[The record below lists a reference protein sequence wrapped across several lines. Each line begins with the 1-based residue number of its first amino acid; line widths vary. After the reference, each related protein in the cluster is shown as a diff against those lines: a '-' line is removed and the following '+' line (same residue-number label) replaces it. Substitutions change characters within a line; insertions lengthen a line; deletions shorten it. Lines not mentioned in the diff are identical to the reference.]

1 MYECGFVG
9 GGWGWVATVLWWGL
23 IFLAVVWF
31 AREVGV
37 GRGPMRSAHETDG
50 DPAAR
55 VLRERYARGEIDT
68 EEFGR
73 RMAGLDR
80 G

>member
-1 MYECGFVG
+1 MM
-9 GGWGWVATVLWWGL
+9 LWWGL
-23 IFLAVVWF
+23 IVLAVVWF

-37 GRGPMRSAHETDG
+37 GRGSMRSASTTDV
-50 DPAAR
+50 DPAVQ

-73 RMAGLDR
+73 RMAGLD
-80 G
+80 

>member
-1 MYECGFVG
+1 MYACGFVA
-9 GGWGWVATVLWWGL
+9 GGWGWLGTVLWWGL
-23 IFLAVVWF
+23 VVLAVVWF

-37 GRGPMRSAHETDG
+37 CRGPKRSAHETDS
-50 DPAAR
+50 DLAVR
-55 VLRERYARGEIDT
+55 VLRERYARSEIDT

-73 RMAGLDR
+73 RLADLGR